1 MYFFYR
7 QMNIN
12 PLIYEIYDRRD
23 IRHLVTT
30 KAMDKRLGEVNRLIT
45 KIPAIKRV
53 SSNRSYKKLYLESRL
68 IHWKRRLYNDRT
80 VAMTIIR
87 WQVELTDKNT
97 WERNEEPVDRDRRK
111 RDQTL
116 QLLQLGLYLKTDDE
130 LREILAKIERDDA

>member
-1 MYFFYR
+1 
-7 QMNIN
+7 MNIN
-12 PLIYEIYDRRD
+12 PLICEIYDRRAPNYKD
-23 IRHLVTT
+23 IRHLVTN

-45 KIPAIKRV
+45 NIPAIKRV

-80 VAMTIIR
+80 VAMTITR

-97 WERNEEPVDRDRRK
+97 WERNEDPVDRDRRK
-111 RDQTL
+111 RDHTL
-116 QLLQLGLYLKTDDE
+116 QLLQLELYLKTDDE